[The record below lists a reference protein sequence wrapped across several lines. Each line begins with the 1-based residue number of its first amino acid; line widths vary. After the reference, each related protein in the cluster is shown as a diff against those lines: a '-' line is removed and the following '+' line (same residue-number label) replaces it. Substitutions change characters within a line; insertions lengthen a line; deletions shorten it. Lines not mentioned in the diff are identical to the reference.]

1 VKRILVVTAIV
12 ALVLAFSV
20 SPVAADSY
28 AGTPSPSLDPVFGTL
43 VDFDDQATGT
53 EVSWDDY
60 VGLGVAS
67 ITETEGV
74 GVLSRY
80 FSSQSQPN
88 YVGTG
93 STSGWEGTIL
103 IELMVPTNMIGI
115 GIAKSTVGA
124 EALNIYDV
132 DHNLLETTTAPIGEN
147 DVYVYFERSDNDI
160 KFLEI
165 IGDYFAID
173 DLQFNRFDDLP
184 FTDDIEAIDDY
195 IQDLPD
201 EIFRNNPDQR
211 KNALSEK
218 LNEVLDLIETE
229 RYQEAIDKL
238 QHDIR
243 VKADGS
249 LGGNPKN
256 DWITDPAAQLELSAM
271 IDDLIAQLQ
280 T

>member
-1 VKRILVVTAIV
+1 
-12 ALVLAFSV
+12 V
-20 SPVAADSY
+20 S
-28 AGTPSPSLDPVFGTL
+28 
-43 VDFDDQATGT
+43 
-53 EVSWDDY
+53 
-60 VGLGVAS
+60 LGVAS

-80 FSSQSQPN
+80 FGSQSQPN

-93 STSGWEGTIL
+93 PTAGWEGTIL
-103 IELMVPTNMIGI
+103 IELIVPTNMIGT
-115 GIAKSTVGA
+115 GIAKSRVGA